1 MSLKILIYMN
11 EESSSNSK
19 NDLKELIRSTNAR
32 FIKEDLINFLKI
44 PSFTSNREAIKEAKD
59 YLTLYISNFCER
71 VIEIEGKMNPLLLAE
86 VDANTKESL
95 LIYMMYDTQPVNKEK
110 EWMKNPFGA
119 EITDLPKPLDKL
131 GKVIIARGAYNSKT
145 PLMCFLNVVKLLK
158 EEEQLPISLMLLID
172 GEEEVGSPTLLE
184 TLKGRKSLFDS
195 CIDAYYPSIKQDL
208 NNISVLKLGYKGIL
222 SLTIKVSTTNA
233 ESHSAFS
240 SMIPNPAQD
249 LIFVLNAIYSE
260 NKFKINSLSVPY
272 KFTIKENKIIED
284 LKESID
290 LEIIKE
296 KAGIKQTLIN
306 DPKQNFIDYLFNPTF
321 NISTLKSGYME
332 NGVKNIVANKAECNI
347 DVRFAHD
354 ISANLILDEIK
365 QKINYL
371 TRNLKS
377 NFELIQNIGFDR
389 SKVRVDSILVKSL
402 VDSFKELGFSSQIW
416 PISAAAAPLS
426 QIQSELGLNFIVGG
440 LGVGGYAHAPNEFVQ
455 LNSIQNTR
463 LSNYL
468 FLKNYSDLYSEK

>member
-1 MSLKILIYMN
+1 
-11 EESSSNSK
+11 
-19 NDLKELIRSTNAR
+19 
-32 FIKEDLINFLKI
+32 
-44 PSFTSNREAIKEAKD
+44 
-59 YLTLYISNFCER
+59 
-71 VIEIEGKMNPLLLAE
+71 
-86 VDANTKESL
+86 
-95 LIYMMYDTQPVNKEK
+95 
-110 EWMKNPFGA
+110 
-119 EITDLPKPLDKL
+119 
-131 GKVIIARGAYNSKT
+131 
-145 PLMCFLNVVKLLK
+145 
-158 EEEQLPISLMLLID
+158 
-172 GEEEVGSPTLLE
+172 
-184 TLKGRKSLFDS
+184 
-195 CIDAYYPSIKQDL
+195 
-208 NNISVLKLGYKGIL
+208 
-222 SLTIKVSTTNA
+222 
-233 ESHSAFS
+233 
-240 SMIPNPAQD
+240 
-249 LIFVLNAIYSE
+249 
-260 NKFKINSLSVPY
+260 
-272 KFTIKENKIIED
+272 
-284 LKESID
+284 
-290 LEIIKE
+290 
-296 KAGIKQTLIN
+296 
-306 DPKQNFIDYLFNPTF
+306 
-321 NISTLKSGYME
+321 ME